1 MKRARPAPAAGP
13 APTGTPSLAAGYL
26 AALPLFAAYELGLLV
41 GGAGAARASSEQVAL
56 AAFRALGPEVR
67 WVRLALVLALAVWA
81 VVHLRRG
88 PGLDLRALLRTA
100 GLGILLGVALGP
112 LLVLAHGWLAAA
124 PLAVGDPAPRSL
136 PRVLRL
142 VGAAPWEEL
151 LFRVGAY
158 ACAYFVARRLLEFF
172 GLVGRPVQ
180 AAAEFAALLVSALAF
195 SAFHL
200 HAVQAWIGLRG
211 ERFDTGLFLWRVS
224 AGLVLGGLFRW
235 RGFGVAA
242 WSHAL
247 FNLGLALGI
256 KLL

>member
-1 MKRARPAPAAGP
+1 MKRAPAAP
-13 APTGTPSLAAGYL
+13 TAPPSSGTPSLAAGYL
-26 AALPLFAAYELGLLV
+26 CALPLFVAYELGPLV
-41 GGAGAARASSEQVAL
+41 DGAGAARASAEQVVF
-56 AAFRALGPEVR
+56 AAFRFLGPEVR
-67 WVRLALVLALAVWA
+67 WLRLGLLLALAVA
-81 VVHLRRG
+81 AGIHLRRAG
-88 PGLDLRALLRTA
+88 ALEPRALARTA

-112 LLVLAHGWLAAA
+112 LLVLAHGWLDAA
-124 PLAVGDPAPRSL
+124 PLAVGEPAPRSL

-180 AAAEFAALLVSALAF
+180 AAAELAALLVSALAF

-200 HAVQAWIGLRG
+200 HGVQAWLGLRG

-235 RGFGVAA
+235 RGLGLAA
-242 WSHAL
+242 WSHAV

>member
-1 MKRARPAPAAGP
+1 MKRAPAAAPAPAP
-13 APTGTPSLAAGYL
+13 SGTPSLAAGYL
-26 AALPLFAAYELGLLV
+26 ASLPLFLAYEFGLLL
-41 GGAGAARASSEQVAL
+41 GGPGAARASAEQVAF
-56 AAFRALGPEVR
+56 AAFRFLGPEVR
-67 WVRLALVLALAVWA
+67 WVRLGLLALLTLAAVL
-81 VVHLRRG
+81 HLRRG
-88 PGLDLRALLRTA
+88 AGLEPRALARAA

-124 PLAVGDPAPRSL
+124 ALAVGDPAPRAL

-142 VGAAPWEEL
+142 IGAAPWEEA

-180 AAAEFAALLVSALAF
+180 AAAELFALLLSSLSF

-200 HAVQAWIGLRG
+200 HGVQAWLGLRG

-224 AGLVLGGLFRW
+224 AGLLLGGLFRW
-235 RGFGVAA
+235 RGLAVAA
-242 WSHAL
+242 WSHAV